1 MPKRGP
7 GFLEHAAT
15 TLEFI
20 QLQFS
25 RPTSYAPFTREGT
38 MANFKRKGPKSTR
51 SGCLLCKPHKR
62 QGAKCEHTARETA
75 KRQAAADDIRMGDT
89 GR

>member
-1 MPKRGP
+1 
-7 GFLEHAAT
+7 
-15 TLEFI
+15 
-20 QLQFS
+20 
-25 RPTSYAPFTREGT
+25 

-75 KRQAAADDIRMGDT
+75 MRKVAAEDIRMADT